1 MITTKRFNVDKE
13 IKMSKASE
21 FSEYLRENYPVNN
34 YTNGQRKSLFNYG
47 INDAGYRTHPRF
59 NKKQLK
65 CPIYSVWTGIL
76 ARVYDENQREVYPT
90 YREVSVCDEWLM
102 FSNFRKWF
110 IENHVDGYAI
120 DKDLLLPKNKI
131 YSPDT
136 CIFVPT
142 WLNSFTVDCGARR
155 GKCLIGVTWNDK
167 RGKFIARCH
176 DPKTKKQ
183 KNLGGFL
190 TEQEAYDCYLTR
202 KLEIASELR
211 PEMDKIDVRIYP
223 NVVYI
228 IKNHK

>member
-1 MITTKRFNVDKE
+1 MITTKRFKVEKE

-34 YTNGQRKSLFNYG
+34 YTNAQRKSLFNYG
-47 INDAGYRTHPRF
+47 INDADYRTHPCF

-90 YREVSVCDEWLM
+90 YREVSVCEEWLM

-167 RGKFIARCH
+167 RGKFIARCR

>member
-1 MITTKRFNVDKE
+1 MNKE
-13 IKMSKASE
+13 IKTSKASE
-21 FSEYLRENYPVNN
+21 LSEYLRENYPVNKASIS
-34 YTNGQRKSLFNYG
+34 QRKLKYGVG
-47 INDAGYRTHPRF
+47 INNADYLTQPRV
-59 NKKQLK
+59 NGNQIK
-65 CPIYSVWTGIL
+65 CPVYVAWSGIL
-76 ARVYDENQREVYPT
+76 MRVYYENKRKDNLAYADCK
-90 YREVSVCDEWLM
+90 VCDEWLT
-102 FSNFRKWF
+102 FNNFREWYIK
-110 IENHVDGYAI
+110 NHVDGYEI

-136 CIFVPT
+136 CIFVPA

-155 GKCLIGVTWNDK
+155 GKYLIGVTWNDK

-190 TEQEAYDCYLTR
+190 TEQEAYTCYLTR